1 MKSGENWSSFSEKKT
16 FKDYEI
22 FKHVAQRQGQI
33 TLGDKILIV
42 TKRKFATLQGFI
54 GYSLKKI

>member
-22 FKHVAQRQGQI
+22 FIHVYYLRARADNPGGQN
-33 TLGDKILIV
+33 
-42 TKRKFATLQGFI
+42 FNCN
-54 GYSLKKI
+54 